1 MITIGRVARQPT
13 KQKLIE
19 EGVRLFA
26 EKGFR
31 ETTVGEIEAA
41 AGLQPRRGALYR
53 HFPSKEALLEAALE
67 QHLQNLATFGN
78 AMDRLEEGN
87 VRNQALGLGRWL
99 LDEVEREHVIMRI
112 LEQDGDRLPQLRKR
126 FLKTLVDP
134 GYALITAA
142 AHRWIGRAAENDDI
156 EALAAVLLG
165 GLVNYHR
172 STWTFQVP
180 PAGLDEERFL
190 TAWADLCCLATEAL
204 IRQAR
209 TSRLR

>member
-31 ETTVGEIEAA
+31 ETSVGEIEAA

-53 HFPSKEALLEAALE
+53 HYPSKEALLKAALE
-67 QHLQNLATFGN
+67 QHLQNLGAFGS
-78 AMDRLEEGN
+78 AMDQLEDGD
-87 VRNQALGLGRWL
+87 VRDQALGLGRWL
-99 LDEVEREHVIMRI
+99 LNEVAREHAIMRI
-112 LEQDGDRLPQLRKR
+112 LEQDGDRLPRLRKR

-134 GYALITAA
+134 GYVLISAA
-142 AHRWIGRAAENDDI
+142 VHRWIGPAAEDEDI
-156 EALAAVLLG
+156 DALAAVLLG

-190 TAWADLCCLATEAL
+190 TSWANLCCLATEAL
-204 IRQAR
+204 SRQAR
-209 TSRLR
+209 TSR